1 MEIPIEIFP
10 IYNCL
15 QCMHTVSIFLWYWQT
30 FLSSRD
36 IKTNFHIN
44 IVFYNHFTFSI
55 NFDRCLGRHNPQDS
69 LWHLMYVNVYEG
81 MFYVLYT
88 EMLKFQKL
96 LK

>member
-1 MEIPIEIFP
+1 MGILIEIPNIN
-10 IYNCL
+10 NCL
-15 QCMHTVSIFLWYWQT
+15 QLMHTISIFLWYWQT

-36 IKTNFHIN
+36 IKTNFQIN
-44 IVFYNHFTFSI
+44 IVFYYHFTFPI
-55 NFDRCLGRHNPQDS
+55 NLDHCLGRHNPQDS

-96 LK
+96 LR

>member
-1 MEIPIEIFP
+1 MEIPIKTPNLQLFTIHA
-10 IYNCL
+10 YCL
-15 QCMHTVSIFLWYWQT
+15 YISMILTD

-36 IKTNFHIN
+36 IKTNFQIN

-55 NFDRCLGRHNPQDS
+55 NLDRCLGRHNPQDS

-96 LK
+96 LR